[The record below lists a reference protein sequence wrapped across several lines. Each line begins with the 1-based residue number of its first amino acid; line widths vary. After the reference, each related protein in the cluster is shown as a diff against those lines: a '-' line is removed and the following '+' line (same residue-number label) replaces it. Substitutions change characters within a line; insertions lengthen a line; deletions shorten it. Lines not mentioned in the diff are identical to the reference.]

1 MKDRERHR
9 VQIYNSNI
17 MHLFAVTH
25 TKSNGSVES
34 SGNEQCDGVTLDVI
48 DTSHIESASK
58 LEQSH

>member
-1 MKDRERHR
+1 
-9 VQIYNSNI
+9 

-34 SGNEQCDGVTLDVI
+34 SGNKQCDGFTLDVI